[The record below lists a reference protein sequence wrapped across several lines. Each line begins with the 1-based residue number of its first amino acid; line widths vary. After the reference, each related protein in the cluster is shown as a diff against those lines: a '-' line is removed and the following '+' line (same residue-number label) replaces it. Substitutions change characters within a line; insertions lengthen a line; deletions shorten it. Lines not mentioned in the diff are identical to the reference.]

1 MFLNE
6 DKELIE
12 KTINESQSE
21 TEKYSN
27 GINEALFEMLRNPTD
42 EAIKKFRDTRDA
54 LLVGML
60 SFLMTNSSERYYEA
74 AQLGIDEADK
84 QLKSKGQTT
93 VANATIDKKSF
104 VDKVDTSLT
113 SLNQDL
119 ATLTDS
125 IKSNSERIIA
135 EIKKKPITGDLSEQ
149 KKIST
154 ELVAELQEKGITFFT
169 DKIGR
174 KTPID
179 KYIKMR
185 VFTDSV
191 NIQRSTFF
199 LRSVQYGIDLV
210 RIRHLNIHPQCSL
223 CIPFNNKILS
233 INGATKG
240 YMTVEE
246 AVSYG
251 LFHPNCDHVPE
262 ELELSPTDKGGE
274 GSIDLNESNQ
284 KRFKYNQKKTVL

>member
-42 EAIKKFRDTRDA
+42 EAITKFRDTRDA